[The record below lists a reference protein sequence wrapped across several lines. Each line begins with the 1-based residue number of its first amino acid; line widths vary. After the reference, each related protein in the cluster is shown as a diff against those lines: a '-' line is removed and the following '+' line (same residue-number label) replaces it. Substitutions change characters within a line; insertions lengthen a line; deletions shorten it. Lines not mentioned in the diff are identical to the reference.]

1 MTLEEWAQSLH
12 IGSDPIAAEFACE
25 ILEYIDQE
33 SEFERLREL
42 EADIQYETVRYKL
55 KDMKSDKILEWLSAQ
70 AELVE
75 ECQRRLKKH
84 GFEGQDLDD
93 QVEQLAE
100 TVYNIEHTL
109 ETMGGYE
116 IDENTDLD
124 LLVIDLCQ
132 RAKPAQ
138 QYDL

>member
-100 TVYNIEHTL
+100 TVAAIEETL
-109 ETMGGYE
+109 RTLGGF
-116 IDENTDLD
+116 DLADDPD
-124 LLVIDLCQ
+124 LNLIVMELCQ
-132 RAKPAQ
+132 RPK
-138 QYDL
+138 YDL